1 MAGVSKRYIIIMQ
14 VFLPIDND
22 GHQFLMVFDIKYVSV
37 MMFDQK
43 KYDKNAKIP
52 KLKKGAKIHNVTVAE
67 MIVSTICRTN
77 VLFKLE
83 V

>member
-1 MAGVSKRYIIIMQ
+1 
-14 VFLPIDND
+14 
-22 GHQFLMVFDIKYVSV
+22 

-43 KYDKNAKIP
+43 KYDNNAKIP

-83 V
+83 M